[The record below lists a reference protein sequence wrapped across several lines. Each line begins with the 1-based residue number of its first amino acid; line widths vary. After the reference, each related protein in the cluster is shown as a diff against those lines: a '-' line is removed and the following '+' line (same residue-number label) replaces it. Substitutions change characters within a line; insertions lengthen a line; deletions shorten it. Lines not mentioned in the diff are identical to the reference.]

1 MLTRLVRILAGIG
14 GPGRAWGT
22 LFARRARCS
31 RAPRI
36 ALALAIA
43 LVGASAALAAPT
55 APAVHGDAAAPAA
68 HEGGHGGEI
77 NPLDFKADLAIWT
90 ALVFL
95 LLLLVLGKFAWRP
108 IVDALEKRE
117 KRVEEQ
123 IASAEQANVDARKI
137 LAEYQTRLS
146 QAEAEVR
153 AILERGRREAEDLGR
168 QMLNQTREESRHEK
182 ERALREIDAAAA
194 GALKELAERSADLAV
209 ELAGKIV
216 QTKMDR
222 AEHAKLIE
230 QAVAGFAKAPSG
242 KN

>member
-1 MLTRLVRILAGIG
+1 
-14 GPGRAWGT
+14 
-22 LFARRARCS
+22 
-31 RAPRI
+31 
-36 ALALAIA
+36 
-43 LVGASAALAAPT
+43 
-55 APAVHGDAAAPAA
+55 
-68 HEGGHGGEI
+68 
-77 NPLDFKADLAIWT
+77 
-90 ALVFL
+90 
-95 LLLLVLGKFAWRP
+95 LLLVLGKFAWRP